1 MTMMMKQLVTL
12 VLLMTWLTTMTHVLT
27 QAKKE
32 YQPALVHQELR
43 ELTLTPED
51 PIAYFRVYVPKSL
64 ESSHIE
70 VLFSACSAGIVRVYY
85 DSCVQGSQGCDDG
98 SDRWYADEDNYFATH
113 CSIVSEEFGLQET
126 QTVGKIS
133 NNKPNVQSVHFYGV
147 EMEKGDKNGQVVVQA
162 QLKYYKEGGVAGS
175 VISDYRVNMDLK
187 TRALSWNK
195 LVYCRHAPDTETHYC
210 EEPFVPNPVEYTA
223 YIARVDKSE
232 NVNLGTT
239 CGMSRADPKSVRKL
253 VTKAHATNIN
263 IDSHV
268 NTNGTYLIGVGAHAP
283 ATNTDPE
290 IDYAYRP
297 FTYTV
302 TKENTRSGKDP
313 TLIIVVLMFVL
324 LLAVIGA
331 ALAGGLGFY
340 LYKRNAASKSGAYG
354 EFTPL
359 SGSLLSRNGE

>member
-1 MTMMMKQLVTL
+1 MKQLPFRPCLVAL
-12 VLLMTWLTTMTHVLT
+12 VLSLMTLLTTMAPVLT
-27 QAKKE
+27 LAKKE

-51 PIAYFRVYVPKSL
+51 PMAYFRVYVPKSI

-70 VLFSACSAGIVRVYY
+70 VLFSACSAGTVRVFY
-85 DSCVQGSQGCDDG
+85 DSCIQGSQGCDDG
-98 SDRWYADEDNYFATH
+98 SAQWFPDENNFFKEYYSF
-113 CSIVSEEFGLQET
+113 VSEEFGLQET

-133 NNKPNVQSVHFYGV
+133 NNKPNVERVNFYSV
-147 EMEKGDKNGQVVVQA
+147 EMVKGDKNGQVVVQA

-175 VISDYRVNMDLK
+175 VISDSRVKMDII
-187 TRALSWNK
+187 TSALSWNK
-195 LVYCRHAPDTETHYC
+195 LVYCRHVLDTEADHC
-210 EEPFVPNPVEYTA
+210 EEPFTVNPVEHTA
-223 YIARVDKSE
+223 YIARVDKNE

-239 CGMSRADPKSVRKL
+239 CGMRRADPKSVKKL
-253 VTKAHATNIN
+253 VTKSQATNIN

-283 ATNTDPE
+283 ATDTDPE

-297 FTYTV
+297 LTYTV
-302 TKENTRSGKDP
+302 IKENTRSGKDP
-313 TLIIVVLMFVL
+313 TLIIVAIVFVL
-324 LLAVIGA
+324 LFAVIGA

-340 LYKRNAASKSGAYG
+340 LYKRNAASKSVAYG

-359 SGSLLSRNGE
+359 TRNVE